1 MGLLSKLFGLPGEAK
16 HAAAMNALVAKYLL
30 NHMSEHQSQ
39 AVYEKIHTLLF
50 REGQI
55 TQEEA
60 AWLLEGNERVFFGF
74 AALAL
79 MEMGIAPP
87 GDIWRW
93 VRIRNPF
100 GALLDA
106 DREIEIA
113 RLGLERQRGIKVS
126 LAGHTQPNWKA

>member
-1 MGLLSKLFGLPGEAK
+1 MGILSKLFGLSGEAK

-30 NHMSEHQSQ
+30 SQMSEEQCQ
-39 AVYEKIHTLLF
+39 AVYEKVQTLLF
-50 REGQI
+50 RDGQL

-79 MEMGIAPP
+79 MELGIAPP
-87 GDIWRW
+87 DEIWRW

-100 GALLDA
+100 GALLEA

-113 RLGLERQRGIKVS
+113 RIGLERQRGIRVS
-126 LAGHTQPNWKA
+126 LAGQTQPNWKA